1 MTNKSLYILSVLLLA
16 CNISM
21 QAQKNVRNNRLK
33 ESPRIS
39 FGIKGGFNSAMM
51 FINELSYGNQ
61 EISDIENNYK
71 IGYTATLFSRIN
83 IKNKHFIQPE
93 ISYVISHGSIS
104 MSNLRGNAAILKDN
118 AIVKTQISSID
129 IPLLYGYKFINSY
142 PYGMS
147 FFLGPKIAWIIS
159 KQTSCEYSGFYQ
171 KGINETIKPV
181 NYSAVIGLGVNISNI
196 FFDFRYE
203 IGCNN
208 ITESV
213 EYDKSSTI
221 EPYNEKD
228 LTIKRHKNVLG
239 FSVGF
244 IF

>member
-1 MTNKSLYILSVLLLA
+1 MINKCLYILSVLLVA
-16 CNISM
+16 CNINMHAQRNM
-21 QAQKNVRNNRLK
+21 QSSRNKGAQKV
-33 ESPRIS
+33 S
-39 FGIKGGFNSAMM
+39 FGIKGGFNSTMM
-51 FINELSYGNQ
+51 FINKLSYGSQ
-61 EISDIENNYK
+61 DISEIENNYK
-71 IGYTATLFSRIN
+71 IGFTATLFTRIN
-83 IKNKHFIQPE
+83 LKKKHFLQPE
-93 ISYVISHGSIS
+93 FSYIVSNGSIN
-104 MSNLRGNAAILKDN
+104 MSNLRSNAAILKDN
-118 AIVKTQISSID
+118 AIVKTKISSLD
-129 IPLLYGYKFINSY
+129 IPILYGYKFIDSY

-147 FFLGPKIAWIIS
+147 FFLGPKIAWTIN

-171 KGINETIKPV
+171 EGIKEVIRPL

-213 EYDKSSTI
+213 EYDKVATPT
-221 EPYNEKD
+221 PYNEKE
-228 LTIKRHKNVLG
+228 LSVKRHKNVMG